1 MRRVNNINA
10 DSSLG
15 GLMGLLRKV
24 ALMTMCFGA
33 QASFAADQGFYFG
46 LNAGQAKY
54 DFQYKP
60 PRVIAS
66 AVPSG
71 GFFSPYNP
79 SSTAYTPAAAVSP
92 AFTFRATGS
101 ITSAFPYAF
110 SAVSLDAFWLPGRDD
125 EANAFGGFVG
135 YRIFP
140 YAAVELAY
148 THLGTLHEYQP
159 AIAITPTISTVAVES
174 ELETEGPALS
184 LLALMPLTDRWDL
197 YLRGGMLFADQK
209 VSHSSVFPRQETTY
223 GSDSLLFGAGT
234 QFDFGAHWTVRL
246 DFQRFDSVGE
256 DNGIGDADIDVISL
270 GVLFRL

>member
-1 MRRVNNINA
+1 
-10 DSSLG
+10 
-15 GLMGLLRKV
+15 MGLLRKV
-24 ALMTMCFGA
+24 ALITMCFGA
-33 QASFAADQGFYFG
+33 QASVAADQGFYFG

-54 DFQYKP
+54 DFHYKP
-60 PRVIAS
+60 PRLSAS
-66 AVPSG
+66 GPPIPG
-71 GFFSPYNP
+71 GFSQFNPFTPPYASLTAPTTAIGPVFSARPP
-79 SSTAYTPAAAVSP
+79 IGSTNSLT
-92 AFTFRATGS
+92 
-101 ITSAFPYAF
+101 PYAF
-110 SAVSLDAFWLPGRDD
+110 SAMPLDAFWIPGRDD

-159 AIAITPTISTVAVES
+159 AIAITPTITTAAVES
-174 ELETEGPALS
+174 ELETQGPALS
-184 LLALMPLTDRWDL
+184 LLALMPLTDRWDV

-209 VSHSSVFPRQETTY
+209 VSHTSVFPRQETTY
-223 GSDSLLFGAGT
+223 GSDSLLFGVGT

-256 DNGIGDADIDVISL
+256 DNGIGETDIDVISL

>member
-1 MRRVNNINA
+1 
-10 DSSLG
+10 
-15 GLMGLLRKV
+15 MGLLRKV
-24 ALMTMCFGA
+24 AVMTMCFGA

-60 PRVIAS
+60 PRLSVS
-66 AVPSG
+66 ATSSPG
-71 GFFSPYNP
+71 YFSPYNP
-79 SSTAYTPAAAVSP
+79 FTPAYTPPAAMGP
-92 AFTFRATGS
+92 AFPFRATGS
-101 ITSAFPYAF
+101 ITTASPYAF
-110 SAVSLDAFWLPGRDD
+110 SAIPVDAFWLPGRDD

-159 AIAITPTISTVAVES
+159 AIAITPTVTTVAVES
-174 ELETEGPALS
+174 ELETQGPALS
-184 LLALMPLTDRWDL
+184 VLALMPLTDRWDL

-209 VSHSSVFPRQETTY
+209 VSHSSVFPRQQTTY